1 MLTQTLPFRSW
12 GELSAYCSSPKLP
25 RYTILSKNISKHG
38 IEFVER
44 ALAYPPECRITAR
57 EALEL
62 EWLQSDDG
70 EHELLRL
77 LGDHEA
83 LSEEVVTCL
92 IRDLKIPSLSS
103 QTPLVKKEILFP
115 AHLINV
121 VTSEMW
127 KNGFVTESE
136 RFLVNSMRS
145 IKDEVVVSE
154 DTSKMKGLRSLT
166 VNSRKA
172 VMTL

>member
-1 MLTQTLPFRSW
+1 M
-12 GELSAYCSSPKLP
+12 
-25 RYTILSKNISKHG
+25 LSKGISKHG

-44 ALAYPPECRITAR
+44 ALAYPPKCRITAR

-62 EWLQSDDG
+62 EWLQLEDDG
-70 EHELLRL
+70 EELLRL

-92 IRDLKIPSLSS
+92 IRDLKIPSPSS
-103 QTPLVKKEILFP
+103 QTPPVRKEILFP

-127 KNGFVTESE
+127 NNGFLTESE
-136 RFLVNSMRS
+136 RFLANTLHS
-145 IKDEVVVSE
+145 IKGEAVVSE
-154 DTSKMKGLRSLT
+154 AISKVRGLWSLT
-166 VNSRKA
+166 VNSRTT